1 MESLL
6 NFMQTSFIHL
16 RVSSEFSISRGLL
29 RINEIIENAQ
39 KLNMPA
45 VALTDLNNMFGMV
58 KFFNKA
64 EASGIKPIA
73 GITLN
78 LKSHAGEFGEILCLA
93 KNNEGLKSLMGIIS
107 KSQLQQENGYIS
119 VTFEDLSICAR
130 NIIVIAGGPSS
141 TIFNLAKLKKNQD
154 LKTEL
159 LSFKETFQDDFC
171 IELQRLG
178 KSFEEEFIQCIVPLA
193 SEFLIPVIASNDTM
207 FSQKEDFDIH
217 ETKVCINTGKTLN
230 DSNRER
236 LFSPEQFFKSTKDIS
251 SLFSDCDPD
260 TLINNT
266 LAIAQKCNVTL
277 TTDQYFLPEY
287 PVPKEHDFNSFL
299 SELSK
304 TQLEEI
310 IESYSTDKKETYL
323 KRLDYELTQIHA
335 TGFSS
340 YFLIVADF
348 IQWSKDNDVPVGP
361 GRGSGAGSLVA
372 YALGITALDPIEH
385 NLLFERFI
393 NPERISMPDFD
404 IDFCMDKRDMVID
417 YVGQKYGKSAVSQ
430 IATFGTMAARAVVRD
445 VARALGKPYALGDR
459 ISKMIP
465 FIPGMTLEKA
475 ISSQPIFK
483 KMIQDEEEV
492 SEIIDLAYKLEG
504 IARNV
509 GKHAGGIVIAPG
521 SIADFCPT
529 YFDPQS
535 DSLMTQFDKD
545 DVETIGLVKFDFLG
559 LRTLTVIDRAVK
571 TINKSLSE
579 KNERTL
585 DLNSLTLDDPNV
597 FELLASGRTTAI
609 FQLESTGMR
618 ELIRRLKPTK
628 FEEIVALLALYRPGP
643 LESGMHDEFVDR
655 KHGKSKVTFPHELL
669 APVLSETYGVILYQE
684 QVMQAAQVLAGYS
697 LGQADILRRAMGK
710 KKVEEMEQQRQ
721 IFVDGCSQNK
731 IKKATAEKIF
741 DLIEK
746 FAGYGFNKSHSAAYA
761 MLSYQTAYL
770 KTYFPEHFMA
780 AVLSTELG
788 NTDKINTLINECNE
802 MKIKVLTPDI
812 KTSNK
817 HFNVNADLH
826 IKYGLGAIKG
836 VADSFIDHVIEVR
849 KNNAFKDLFDLTKKV
864 NIRLGGK
871 KSIEALTK
879 AGAFDELAPS
889 RSVALACMEDM
900 LREGQKN
907 SAQMAGTSDLFAS
920 MEETFDPYEKYVNV
934 KDLSKE
940 DLLNHERD
948 ALGYYFSGHPV
959 IAIEGMVENL
969 RSHKISEVTDDIS
982 RAKIVG
988 LLNSYRQIRDRS
1000 NKQIAFISFDDGTG
1014 TMEGTINTDVLERH
1028 HLLLKA
1034 NSILIFAGSI
1044 EIDDYKSKELNRR
1057 MYKMKVGSVTSLE
1070 SQMSRG
1076 NKSIMIDARNLPSD
1090 FIQSNMA
1097 NLKNLNGDF
1106 WKHGNC
1112 KIHLK
1117 ILHENSEAIIE
1128 LGDEFKLMPSAEN
1141 IKILK
1146 DMFGDE
1152 VIKLN
1157 K

>member
-1 MESLL
+1 
-6 NFMQTSFIHL
+6 MQTPFIHL

-29 RINEIIENAQ
+29 RINEIVANAK

-45 VALTDLNNMFGMV
+45 VALSDLNNMFGMV
-58 KFFNKA
+58 KFFQKA
-64 EASGIKPIA
+64 EAAGIKPIA
-73 GITLN
+73 GTILN
-78 LKSHAGEFGEILCLA
+78 LRSNSGELGEILCLA
-93 KNNEGLKSLMGIIS
+93 KNNVGLKSLMGIIS
-107 KSQLQQENGYIS
+107 KSQLQQVNGR
-119 VTFEDLSICAR
+119 LSIAFDDLKSCAGD
-130 NIIVIAGGPSS
+130 IVVISGGAES
-141 TIFNLAKLKKNQD
+141 TIFKLTQLNKHQD

-159 LSFKETFQDDFC
+159 MSFQETFQDDFC

-178 KSFEEEFIQCIVPLA
+178 KNFEEEFIQCILPIA
-193 SEFLIPVIASNDTM
+193 SELKIPIIVSNDAM

-230 DSNRER
+230 DSNRAK
-236 LFSPEQFFKSTKDIS
+236 LYTPEQFFKSTNEITN
-251 SLFSDCDPD
+251 LFSDCDAE

-266 LAIAQKCNVTL
+266 FAIAQKCNVTL
-277 TTDQYFLPEY
+277 KTDEYFLPEY
-287 PVPKEHDFNSFL
+287 PVPQEHDFNSFL

-304 TQLEEI
+304 KQLNKI
-310 IESYSTDKKETYL
+310 IDSYAAEKKEIYL
-323 KRLDYELTQIHA
+323 QRLDYELTQIHA

-465 FIPGMTLEKA
+465 FVPGMTLEKA
-475 ISSQPIFK
+475 IGSQPIFK

-521 SIADFCPT
+521 SITDFCPT

-535 DSLMTQFDKD
+535 NSLMTQFDKD

-571 TINKSLSE
+571 TINEYLA
-579 KNERTL
+579 KNNKDRL
-585 DLNSLTLDDPNV
+585 DLTSLTLDDPKV
-597 FELLASGRTTAI
+597 FELLASGRTTAV

-721 IFVDGCSQNK
+721 IFVDGCFQNE

-788 NTDKINTLINECNE
+788 NTDKISTLVNECKE
-802 MKIKVLTPDI
+802 MNIKVLTPDI

-817 HFNVNADLH
+817 HFDVNSDLQ

-836 VADSFIDHVIEVR
+836 VADSFIHHVIEVR
-849 KNNAFKDLFDLTKKV
+849 KNYSFKDLFDLTKKV
-864 NIRLGGK
+864 DIRLGGK

-879 AGAFDELAPS
+879 AGAFDALAPS
-889 RSVALACMEDM
+889 RSIALACMEDM

-907 SAQMAGTSDLFAS
+907 SAQMTGTSDLFAA
-920 MEETFDPYEKYVNV
+920 MEETFDPYEKYLDV
-934 KDLSKE
+934 KEVSEE

-959 IAIEGMVENL
+959 IAIEGMISNL
-969 RSHKISEVTDDIS
+969 RSHSIREINDDIG

-1014 TMEGTINTDVLERH
+1014 IMEGTISTDVLEKY
-1028 HLLLKA
+1028 HLLLKT
-1034 NSILIFAGSI
+1034 NSILIFSGSV

-1057 MYKMKVGSVTSLE
+1057 MYKMKVGSVASIE
-1070 SQMSRG
+1070 SQMSQG
-1076 NKSIMIDARNLPSD
+1076 NKSITIDARDLSD
-1090 FIQSNMA
+1090 DSIQSQMA

-1117 ILHENSEAIIE
+1117 IHHDSSEAIIE
-1128 LGDEFKLMPSAEN
+1128 LGDEFKLMPSTEN

-1152 VIKLN
+1152 AITLN

>member
-1 MESLL
+1 
-6 NFMQTSFIHL
+6 MQTSFIHL

-29 RINEIIENAQ
+29 RINEIVDNAK
-39 KLNMPA
+39 KLKMPA
-45 VALTDLNNMFGMV
+45 VALSDLNNMFGMV
-58 KFFNKA
+58 KFFKKA
-64 EASGIKPIA
+64 EAEGIKPIA
-73 GITLN
+73 GTILN
-78 LKSHAGEFGEILCLA
+78 LRSYSEELGEILCLA
-93 KNNEGLKSLMGIIS
+93 KNNEGLKSLMSIIS
-107 KSQLQQENGYIS
+107 KSQFHQENGLIS
-119 VTFEDLSICAR
+119 ITFDELKSCAG
-130 NIIVIAGGPSS
+130 NIVVIAGGPASS
-141 TIFNLAKLKKNQD
+141 IFILTKNKKYQD

-159 LSFKETFQDDFC
+159 LAFQEVFEDDFC

-178 KSFEEEFIQCIVPLA
+178 KSFEEEFIQHILPLA
-193 SEFLIPVIASNDTM
+193 SELSIPVIASNDTM

-236 LFSPEQFFKSTKDIS
+236 LFTSEQFFKSSMDIS
-251 SLFSDCDPD
+251 DVFYDCDPD
-260 TLINNT
+260 TLIANT
-266 LAIAQKCNVTL
+266 HAIATKCNVSL

-287 PVPKEHDFNSFL
+287 PVPKNHDFNSFL
-299 SELSK
+299 SELSNTK
-304 TQLEEI
+304 LTEI
-310 IESYSTDKKETYL
+310 IRSHSTVNKEIYQ

-372 YALGITALDPIEH
+372 FALGITALDPIEH

-404 IDFCMDKRDMVID
+404 IDFCMDKRDLVID
-417 YVGQKYGKSAVSQ
+417 YVAQKYGKSAVSQ

-445 VARALGKPYALGDR
+445 VARAMGKPYALGDR

-475 ISSQPIFK
+475 INTQPIFK
-483 KMIQDEEEV
+483 KMIQDEDEV

-535 DSLMTQFDKD
+535 ESLMTQFDKD

-559 LRTLTVIDRAVK
+559 LRTLTVIDRAIK
-571 TINKSLSE
+571 TINDSLKE
-579 KNERTL
+579 KNEKPL
-585 DLNSLTLDDPNV
+585 DLNSLTLDDPKV
-597 FELLASGRTTAI
+597 FDLLASGRTTAV
-609 FQLESTGMR
+609 FQLESAGMR

-710 KKVEEMEQQRQ
+710 KKIEEMEQQRQ
-721 IFVDGCSQNK
+721 IFVDGCSKND

-788 NTDKINTLINECNE
+788 NTDKINTLINECKE
-802 MKIKVLTPDI
+802 MKIKVLTPNI

-817 HFNVNADLH
+817 HFNVNSDLH

-849 KNNAFKDLFDLTKKV
+849 KNNSFKDLFDLTKKV
-864 NIRLGGK
+864 NVRLGGK

-889 RSVALACMEDM
+889 RSVALACMGDI

-907 SAQMAGTSDLFAS
+907 STQMAGTSDLFAS
-920 MEETFDPYEKYVNV
+920 MEETFDPYEKYANV

-959 IAIEGMVENL
+959 LAIKGMVDNL
-969 RSHKISEVTDDIS
+969 RTHTIGEVTDDLS
-982 RAKIVG
+982 RVKIVG

-1000 NKQIAFISFDDGTG
+1000 NKQVAFISFDDGTG
-1014 TMEGTINTDVLERH
+1014 TMEGIVSTEILEKY
-1028 HLLLKA
+1028 HLLLNT

-1044 EIDDYKSKELNRR
+1044 EVDDYKSKELSRR
-1057 MYKMKVGSVTSLE
+1057 MFKMKVGAVASLE
-1070 SQMSRG
+1070 SQMNKG
-1076 NKSIMIDARNLPSD
+1076 NKSIMIDARNLSND
-1090 FIQSNMA
+1090 FIQSNMT

-1128 LGDEFKLMPSAEN
+1128 LGDEFKLLPSTEN
-1141 IKILK
+1141 IKLLK

-1152 VIKLN
+1152 AIKLN

>member
-1 MESLL
+1 MQS
-6 NFMQTSFIHL
+6 NFVHL

-29 RINEIIENAQ
+29 RINEIIENTQ
-39 KLNMPA
+39 KHNMPA
-45 VALTDLNNMFGMV
+45 VALSDLNNMFGMV
-58 KFFNKA
+58 KFFKKA
-64 EASGIKPIA
+64 EDVGIKPIA
-73 GITLN
+73 GTTLN
-78 LKSHAGEFGEILCLA
+78 LKSPSGDLGEILCLA
-93 KNNEGLKSLMGIIS
+93 KNNHGLKSLMRIIS
-107 KSQLQQENGYIS
+107 NSQLQQKNGCIS
-119 VTFEDLSICAR
+119 IRFDDLKTAVG
-130 NIIVIAGGPSS
+130 NIIVISGGPTS
-141 TIFNLAKLKKNQD
+141 TIFKLAKYKKFQD

-159 LSFKETFQDDFC
+159 KSLKEIFSNDFC

-178 KSFEEEFIQCIVPLA
+178 KDFEEQFIQCILPIA
-193 SEFLIPVIASNDTM
+193 SKLSIPIIASNDIM

-230 DSNRER
+230 DSNREK
-236 LFSPEQFFKSTKDIS
+236 LYTQEQFFKSGKDMH
-251 SLFSDCDPD
+251 SLFYDCDPE
-260 TLINNT
+260 TLIENT
-266 LAIAQKCNVTL
+266 YAIAQKCNVTFN
-277 TTDQYFLPEY
+277 TDQYHLPEY
-287 PVPKEHDFNSFL
+287 PVPKGHDFDSFL
-299 SELSK
+299 SELSENK
-304 TQLEEI
+304 LNERISSSPQEI
-310 IESYSTDKKETYL
+310 KNNYL
-323 KRLDYELTQIHA
+323 NRLSYELKQIHA

-340 YFLIVADF
+340 YFLIVSDF

-404 IDFCMDKRDMVID
+404 IDFCMDKRDLVID
-417 YVGQKYGKSAVSQ
+417 YVAQKYGKSSVSQ

-445 VARALGKPYALGDR
+445 VARALGRPYALGDR

-465 FIPGMTLEKA
+465 FVPGMTLQKA
-475 ISSQPIFK
+475 ISSQPILK
-483 KMIQDEEEV
+483 KMIQEEDEV

-509 GKHAGGIVIAPG
+509 GKHAGGLVISPG
-521 SIADFCPT
+521 SISDFCPT

-535 DSLMTQFDKD
+535 DSLLTQFDKD

-559 LRTLTVIDRAVK
+559 LRTLTVIDKAVK
-571 TINKSLSE
+571 SINSYLFS
-579 KNERTL
+579 KNEQYL
-585 DLNSLTLDDPNV
+585 DLDTIQLDDPKV
-597 FELLASGRTTAI
+597 FELLASGRTTAV

-618 ELIRRLKPTK
+618 ELIRRLKPTR
-628 FEEIVALLALYRPGP
+628 FEEITALLALYRPGP
-643 LESGMHDEFVDR
+643 LESGMHDEFVNR
-655 KHGKSKVTFPHELL
+655 KHGKSKVTFPHQLL
-669 APVLSETYGVILYQE
+669 EPVLSETYGVILYQE
-684 QVMQAAQVLAGYS
+684 QVMQAAQVLADYS

-721 IFVDGCSQNK
+721 IFVDGCSKNK

-788 NTDKINTLINECNE
+788 NTDKISTLINECEE
-802 MKIKVLTPDI
+802 MKIKVLSPNI
-812 KTSNK
+812 KTSDK
-817 HFNVNADLH
+817 YFNVNSDLN

-836 VADSFIDHVIEVR
+836 VADSFIDHVIKVR
-849 KNNAFKDLFDLTKKV
+849 EETKFKDLFDLTKKV

-889 RSVALACMEDM
+889 RSIALSCIEDI

-907 SAQMAGTSDLFAS
+907 SSQYGGTSDLFSS
-920 MEETFDPYEKYVNV
+920 MEEVFDPYEKYINV
-934 KDLSKE
+934 KDLSEE
-940 DLLNHERD
+940 DLLNYERD

-959 IAIEGMVENL
+959 IAIEKAIKNL
-969 RSHKISEVTDDIS
+969 RSHTIRDVKDDGG
-982 RAKIVG
+982 RVKIVG

-1000 NKQIAFISFDDGTG
+1000 NKQVAFIGFDDGTG
-1014 TMEGTINTDVLERH
+1014 SMEGIVGAEALEKY
-1028 HLLLKA
+1028 HLLLKE
-1034 NSILIFAGSI
+1034 NSILIFAGSV
-1044 EIDDYKSKELNRR
+1044 EIDEYKSKELNRR
-1057 MYKMKVGSVTSLE
+1057 MYKMKVVSVSSLNE
-1070 SQMSRG
+1070 QMG
-1076 NKSIMIDARNLPSD
+1076 KANKFIMIDATNLSND
-1090 FIQSNMA
+1090 SIQSNLV

-1117 ILHENSEAIIE
+1117 MLHENSEAIIE
-1128 LGDEFKLMPSAEN
+1128 LGEKFTLIPSSEN
-1141 IKILK
+1141 IKLLK
-1146 DMFGDE
+1146 EIFGE
-1152 VIKLN
+1152 ETIQLN
-1157 K
+1157 

>member
-1 MESLL
+1 
-6 NFMQTSFIHL
+6 MQTSFIHL

-58 KFFNKA
+58 KFFKKA
-64 EASGIKPIA
+64 EAAGIKPIA
-73 GITLN
+73 GTTLN

-93 KNNEGLKSLMGIIS
+93 KNNAGLKSLMGIIS

-119 VTFEDLSICAR
+119 ITFEDLSSCAG
-130 NIIVIAGGPSS
+130 NIIVIAGGSSS

-171 IELQRLG
+171 IELQRVG
-178 KSFEEEFIQCIVPLA
+178 KSFEEEFIQCILPLA
-193 SEFLIPVIASNDTM
+193 SEFLIPVIVSNDTM

-230 DSNRER
+230 DANRER
-236 LFSPEQFFKSTKDIS
+236 LFSPEQFFKSSKDIS
-251 SLFSDCDPD
+251 NLFSDCDPD

-266 LAIAQKCNVTL
+266 VAIAQKCNVTL

-287 PVPKEHDFNSFL
+287 PVPEEHDFNSFL

-304 TQLEEI
+304 KQLNEI
-310 IESYSTDKKETYL
+310 IESYSSGEKEIYL

-483 KMIQDEEEV
+483 KMIQDEDEV

-571 TINKSLSE
+571 TINQSLSE
-579 KNERTL
+579 KNEKTL
-585 DLNSLTLDDPNV
+585 DLNSLTLDDSKV
-597 FELLASGRTTAI
+597 FDLLASGRTTAV

-721 IFVDGCSQNK
+721 IFVDGCSQND

-788 NTDKINTLINECNE
+788 NTDKISTLINECKE

-817 HFNVNADLH
+817 HFNVNEDLH

-849 KNNAFKDLFDLTKKV
+849 KNYSFKDLFDLTKKV

-889 RSVALACMEDM
+889 RSIALACMEDM

-969 RSHKISEVTDDIS
+969 RSHTIGEVTDDVS
-982 RAKIVG
+982 RVKIVG

-1014 TMEGTINTDVLERH
+1014 TMEGTVSTDVLEKH

-1034 NSILIFAGSI
+1034 NSILIFAGSV

-1057 MYKMKVGSVTSLE
+1057 MYKMKVGAVTSLE
-1070 SQMSRG
+1070 SQMSQG
-1076 NKSIMIDARNLPSD
+1076 NKSIMIDARKLPNDS
-1090 FIQSNMA
+1090 IQSNMTS
-1097 NLKNLNGDF
+1097 LKNLNGDF

-1117 ILHENSEAIIE
+1117 ILHEDSEAIIE
-1128 LGDEFKLMPSAEN
+1128 LGDEFKLMPSSEN

-1152 VIKLN
+1152 AIKLN

>member
-1 MESLL
+1 MT
-6 NFMQTSFIHL
+6 QPSFIHL

-29 RINEIIENAQ
+29 RINEIIENSQ
-39 KLNMPA
+39 KFNMPA

-58 KFFNKA
+58 KFFKKA
-64 EASGIKPIA
+64 EAAGIKPIA
-73 GITLN
+73 GTILN
-78 LKSHAGEFGEILCLA
+78 LKSHSGESGEILCLA
-93 KNNEGLKSLMGIIS
+93 KNNVGLKSLMGIIS

-119 VTFEDLSICAR
+119 ITFEDLSNCSG
-130 NIIVIAGGPSS
+130 NILVIAGGPSS
-141 TIFNLAKLKKNQD
+141 NIFNLAKHKKNQD

-159 LSFKETFQDDFC
+159 MSFKEIFKDDFC
-171 IELQRLG
+171 IELQRVG
-178 KSFEEEFIQCIVPLA
+178 RNFEEEFIQCILPLA
-193 SEFLIPVIASNDTM
+193 SELLIPVIVSNDAM

-230 DSNRER
+230 DSNREK
-236 LFSPEQFFKSTKDIS
+236 FFTPEQFFKSTKDMS
-251 SLFSDCDPD
+251 TLFSDCDPD
-260 TLINNT
+260 TLIANT
-266 LAIAQKCNVTL
+266 LAIAKKCNVTL

-287 PVPKEHDFNSFL
+287 PVPQEHDFNSFL
-299 SELSK
+299 SELSETK
-304 TQLEEI
+304 LNEI
-310 IESYSTDKKETYL
+310 IESYPKDKTEIYQ

-393 NPERISMPDFD
+393 NPERVSMPDFD

-535 DSLMTQFDKD
+535 NSLMTQFDKD

-571 TINKSLSE
+571 TINESLKE
-579 KNERTL
+579 KNEKTL
-585 DLNSLTLDDPNV
+585 DLNSLTLDDPKV
-597 FELLASGRTTAI
+597 FDLLASGRTTAV

-721 IFVDGCSQNK
+721 IFVDGCSQND

-770 KTYFPEHFMA
+770 KAYFPEHFMA

-788 NTDKINTLINECNE
+788 NTDKINTLVNECKE
-802 MKIKVLTPDI
+802 MKIKVLTPNI

-817 HFNVNADLH
+817 HFNVNADLD

-849 KNNAFKDLFDLTKKV
+849 KNHSFKDLFDLTKKV

-889 RSVALACMEDM
+889 RSIALACMEDM

-969 RSHKISEVTDDIS
+969 RSHTISQVTDDIN
-982 RAKIVG
+982 RVKIVG

-1014 TMEGTINTDVLERH
+1014 TMEGTISTDVLEKH

-1034 NSILIFAGSI
+1034 NSILIFAGSV

-1057 MYKMKVGSVTSLE
+1057 MYKMKVGSVSSLE
-1070 SQMSRG
+1070 SQMSQG
-1076 NKSIMIDARNLPSD
+1076 NKSILIDARNLPNDS
-1090 FIQSNMA
+1090 IQSNMT

-1117 ILHENSEAIIE
+1117 ILHEDSEAIIE
-1128 LGDEFKLMPSAEN
+1128 LGDEFKLMPSSEN

-1152 VIKLN
+1152 AIKLN

>member
-1 MESLL
+1 MLS
-6 NFMQTSFIHL
+6 SFIHL

-58 KFFNKA
+58 KFFKQA
-64 EASGIKPIA
+64 EAAGIKPIA
-73 GITLN
+73 GTILN
-78 LKSHAGEFGEILCLA
+78 LRSRAGEFGEILCLA

-107 KSQLQQENGYIS
+107 KSQLQQENGHIS
-119 VTFEDLSICAR
+119 VTFEDLSICAG

-236 LFSPEQFFKSTKDIS
+236 LYSPEQYFKSTKDIS
-251 SLFSDCDPD
+251 NLFSDCDPD

-287 PVPKEHDFNSFL
+287 PVPKDHDFNSFL
-299 SELSK
+299 SELSR
-304 TQLEEI
+304 TQLDEI
-310 IESYSTDKKETYL
+310 IKSYSQAEKEIYL

-483 KMIQDEEEV
+483 KMIQDEDEV

-571 TINKSLSE
+571 TINESLSE
-579 KNERTL
+579 KNETAL
-585 DLNSLTLDDPNV
+585 DLNSLTLDDPKV
-597 FELLASGRTTAI
+597 FDLLASGRTTAV

-721 IFVDGCSQNK
+721 IFVDGCSQND

-788 NTDKINTLINECNE
+788 NTDKINTLINECKE
-802 MKIKVLTPDI
+802 LKIKVLTPDI

-849 KNNAFKDLFDLTKKV
+849 NSHSFKDLFDLTKKV

-889 RSVALACMEDM
+889 RSIALACMEDM

-969 RSHKISEVTDDIS
+969 RSHTISQVTDDMN
-982 RAKIVG
+982 RVKIVG

-1014 TMEGTINTDVLERH
+1014 TMEGTVSTDVLEKH

-1034 NSILIFAGSI
+1034 NSILIFAGSV

-1057 MYKMKVGSVTSLE
+1057 MYKMKVGAVTSLE
-1070 SQMSRG
+1070 SQMSQG
-1076 NKSIMIDARNLPSD
+1076 NKSIMIDARNLPNDS
-1090 FIQSNMA
+1090 IQSNMTS
-1097 NLKNLNGDF
+1097 LKNLNGDF

-1128 LGDEFKLMPSAEN
+1128 LGDEFKLMPSSEN

-1152 VIKLN
+1152 AIKLN
-1157 K
+1157 T

>member
-1 MESLL
+1 
-6 NFMQTSFIHL
+6 MQTSFIHL

-58 KFFNKA
+58 KFFKKA
-64 EASGIKPIA
+64 EAAGIKPIA
-73 GITLN
+73 GTTLN

-119 VTFEDLSICAR
+119 ITFEDLSSCAG

-171 IELQRLG
+171 IEFQRVG
-178 KSFEEEFIQCIVPLA
+178 KSFEEEFIQCILPLA
-193 SEFLIPVIASNDTM
+193 SEFLIPVIVSNDTM

-230 DSNRER
+230 DANRER
-236 LFSPEQFFKSTKDIS
+236 LFSPEQFFKSSKDIS
-251 SLFSDCDPD
+251 NLFSDCDPD

-266 LAIAQKCNVTL
+266 VAIAQKCNVTL

-287 PVPKEHDFNSFL
+287 PVPEEHDFNSFL

-304 TQLEEI
+304 KQLNEI
-310 IESYSTDKKETYL
+310 IESYSSGEKEIYL

-483 KMIQDEEEV
+483 KMIQDEDEV

-571 TINKSLSE
+571 TINQSLSE
-579 KNERTL
+579 KNEKTL
-585 DLNSLTLDDPNV
+585 DLNSLTLDDSKV
-597 FELLASGRTTAI
+597 FDLLASGRTTAV

-721 IFVDGCSQNK
+721 IFVDGCSQND

-788 NTDKINTLINECNE
+788 NTDKISTLINECKE

-817 HFNVNADLH
+817 HFNVNEDLH

-849 KNNAFKDLFDLTKKV
+849 KNHSFKDLFDLTKKV

-889 RSVALACMEDM
+889 RSIALACMEDM

-969 RSHKISEVTDDIS
+969 RSHTIGEVTDDVS
-982 RAKIVG
+982 RVKIVG

-1014 TMEGTINTDVLERH
+1014 TMEGTVSTDVLEKH

-1034 NSILIFAGSI
+1034 NSILIFAGSV

-1057 MYKMKVGSVTSLE
+1057 MYKMKVGAVTSLE
-1070 SQMSRG
+1070 SQMSQG
-1076 NKSIMIDARNLPSD
+1076 NKSIMIDARKLPNDS
-1090 FIQSNMA
+1090 IQSNMTS
-1097 NLKNLNGDF
+1097 LKNLNGDF

-1117 ILHENSEAIIE
+1117 ILHEDSEAIIE
-1128 LGDEFKLMPSAEN
+1128 LGDEFKLMPSSEN

-1152 VIKLN
+1152 AIKLN

>member
-1 MESLL
+1 
-6 NFMQTSFIHL
+6 
-16 RVSSEFSISRGLL
+16 
-29 RINEIIENAQ
+29 
-39 KLNMPA
+39 
-45 VALTDLNNMFGMV
+45 
-58 KFFNKA
+58 
-64 EASGIKPIA
+64 
-73 GITLN
+73 
-78 LKSHAGEFGEILCLA
+78 
-93 KNNEGLKSLMGIIS
+93 
-107 KSQLQQENGYIS
+107 
-119 VTFEDLSICAR
+119 
-130 NIIVIAGGPSS
+130 
-141 TIFNLAKLKKNQD
+141 
-154 LKTEL
+154 
-159 LSFKETFQDDFC
+159 
-171 IELQRLG
+171 
-178 KSFEEEFIQCIVPLA
+178 
-193 SEFLIPVIASNDTM
+193 
-207 FSQKEDFDIH
+207 
-217 ETKVCINTGKTLN
+217 
-230 DSNRER
+230 
-236 LFSPEQFFKSTKDIS
+236 
-251 SLFSDCDPD
+251 
-260 TLINNT
+260 
-266 LAIAQKCNVTL
+266 
-277 TTDQYFLPEY
+277 
-287 PVPKEHDFNSFL
+287 
-299 SELSK
+299 
-304 TQLEEI
+304 
-310 IESYSTDKKETYL
+310 
-323 KRLDYELTQIHA
+323 
-335 TGFSS
+335 
-340 YFLIVADF
+340 
-348 IQWSKDNDVPVGP
+348 
-361 GRGSGAGSLVA
+361 
-372 YALGITALDPIEH
+372 
-385 NLLFERFI
+385 
-393 NPERISMPDFD
+393 
-404 IDFCMDKRDMVID
+404 
-417 YVGQKYGKSAVSQ
+417 
-430 IATFGTMAARAVVRD
+430 
-445 VARALGKPYALGDR
+445 
-459 ISKMIP
+459 
-465 FIPGMTLEKA
+465 
-475 ISSQPIFK
+475 
-483 KMIQDEEEV
+483 
-492 SEIIDLAYKLEG
+492 
-504 IARNV
+504 
-509 GKHAGGIVIAPG
+509 
-521 SIADFCPT
+521 
-529 YFDPQS
+529 
-535 DSLMTQFDKD
+535 
-545 DVETIGLVKFDFLG
+545 
-559 LRTLTVIDRAVK
+559 
-571 TINKSLSE
+571 
-579 KNERTL
+579 
-585 DLNSLTLDDPNV
+585 
-597 FELLASGRTTAI
+597 
-609 FQLESTGMR
+609 MR

-721 IFVDGCSQNK
+721 IFVDGCSQND

-788 NTDKINTLINECNE
+788 NTDKISTLINECKE

-817 HFNVNADLH
+817 HFNVNEDLH

-849 KNNAFKDLFDLTKKV
+849 KNHSFKDLFDLTKKV

-889 RSVALACMEDM
+889 RSIALACMEDM

-907 SAQMAGTSDLFAS
+907 SSQMAGTSDLFAS

-959 IAIEGMVENL
+959 IAIQSLVKNL
-969 RSHKISEVTDDIS
+969 RSHTISEVTDDVS
-982 RAKIVG
+982 RVKIVG

-1014 TMEGTINTDVLERH
+1014 TMEGTVSTDVLEKH

-1034 NSILIFAGSI
+1034 NSILIFAGSV

-1057 MYKMKVGSVTSLE
+1057 MYKMKVGAVTSLE
-1070 SQMSRG
+1070 SQMSQG
-1076 NKSIMIDARNLPSD
+1076 NKSIMIDARKLPNDS
-1090 FIQSNMA
+1090 IQSNMTS
-1097 NLKNLNGDF
+1097 LKNLNGDF

-1117 ILHENSEAIIE
+1117 ILHEDSEAIIE
-1128 LGDEFKLMPSAEN
+1128 LGDEFKLMPSSEN

-1152 VIKLN
+1152 AIKLN

>member
-1 MESLL
+1 
-6 NFMQTSFIHL
+6 MQTSFIHL

-29 RINEIIENAQ
+29 RINEIIENAK

-119 VTFEDLSICAR
+119 VTFEDLSICAG

-159 LSFKETFQDDFC
+159 LSFKETFKDDFC

-178 KSFEEEFIQCIVPLA
+178 KSFEEEFIRCIVPLA
-193 SEFLIPVIASNDTM
+193 SEFLIPVIASNDIM

-251 SLFSDCDPD
+251 NLFSDCDPD

>member
-29 RINEIIENAQ
+29 RINEIIENAK

-119 VTFEDLSICAR
+119 VTFEDLSICAG

-159 LSFKETFQDDFC
+159 LSFKETFKDDFC

-193 SEFLIPVIASNDTM
+193 SEFLIPVIASNDIM

-236 LFSPEQFFKSTKDIS
+236 LFSPEQFFKSTKVIS
-251 SLFSDCDPD
+251 NLFSDCDPD

-571 TINKSLSE
+571 TINEYLSE
-579 KNERTL
+579 KNEKTL
-585 DLNSLTLDDPNV
+585 DLNSLTLDDPKV

-920 MEETFDPYEKYVNV
+920 MEETFDPYVKYVNV

-1000 NKQIAFISFDDGTG
+1000 NKQIAFISFDDGSG
-1014 TMEGTINTDVLERH
+1014 TMEGTISTDVLERH

>member
-1 MESLL
+1 
-6 NFMQTSFIHL
+6 MQTSFIHL

-29 RINEIIENAQ
+29 RINEIVDNAK
-39 KLNMPA
+39 KLKMPA
-45 VALTDLNNMFGMV
+45 VALSDLNNMFGMV
-58 KFFNKA
+58 KFFKKA
-64 EASGIKPIA
+64 EAEGIKPIA
-73 GITLN
+73 GTILN
-78 LKSHAGEFGEILCLA
+78 LRSYSEELGEILCLA
-93 KNNEGLKSLMGIIS
+93 KNNEGLKSLMSIIS
-107 KSQLQQENGYIS
+107 KSQFHQENGLIS
-119 VTFEDLSICAR
+119 ITFDDLKSCAG
-130 NIIVIAGGPSS
+130 NIVVIAGGPVSS
-141 TIFNLAKLKKNQD
+141 IFILTKNKKYQD

-159 LSFKETFQDDFC
+159 LAFQEAFKDDFC

-178 KSFEEEFIQCIVPLA
+178 KSFEEEFIQHILPLA
-193 SEFLIPVIASNDTM
+193 SELSIPVIASNDTM

-236 LFSPEQFFKSTKDIS
+236 LFTSEQFFKSSMDIS
-251 SLFSDCDPD
+251 DVFYDCDPD
-260 TLINNT
+260 TLIANT
-266 LAIAQKCNVTL
+266 HAIATKCNVSL

-287 PVPKEHDFNSFL
+287 PVPKNHDFNSFL
-299 SELSK
+299 SELSNTK
-304 TQLEEI
+304 LTEI
-310 IESYSTDKKETYL
+310 IRSHSTVNKEIYQ

-372 YALGITALDPIEH
+372 FALGITALDPIEH

-404 IDFCMDKRDMVID
+404 IDFCMDKRDLVID
-417 YVGQKYGKSAVSQ
+417 YVAQKYGKSAVSQ

-445 VARALGKPYALGDR
+445 VARAMGKPYALGDR

-475 ISSQPIFK
+475 INTQPIFK
-483 KMIQDEEEV
+483 KMIQDEDEV

-535 DSLMTQFDKD
+535 ESLMTQFDKD

-559 LRTLTVIDRAVK
+559 LRTLTVIDRAIK
-571 TINKSLSE
+571 TINDSLKE
-579 KNERTL
+579 KNEKPL
-585 DLNSLTLDDPNV
+585 DLNSLTLDDPKV
-597 FELLASGRTTAI
+597 FDLLASGRTTAV

-710 KKVEEMEQQRQ
+710 KKIEEMEQQRQ
-721 IFVDGCSQNK
+721 IFVDGCSKND

-788 NTDKINTLINECNE
+788 NTDKINTLINECKE
-802 MKIKVLTPDI
+802 MKIKVLTPNI

-817 HFNVNADLH
+817 HFNVNSDLH

-849 KNNAFKDLFDLTKKV
+849 KNNSFKDLFDLTKKV
-864 NIRLGGK
+864 NVRLGGK

-889 RSVALACMEDM
+889 RSVALACMGDI

-907 SAQMAGTSDLFAS
+907 STQMAGTSDLFAS
-920 MEETFDPYEKYVNV
+920 MEETFDPYEKYANV

-959 IAIEGMVENL
+959 LAIKGMVDNL
-969 RSHKISEVTDDIS
+969 RTHTIGEITDDLS
-982 RAKIVG
+982 RVKIVG

-1000 NKQIAFISFDDGTG
+1000 NKQVAFISFDDGTG
-1014 TMEGTINTDVLERH
+1014 TMEGIVSTEILEKY
-1028 HLLLKA
+1028 HLLLNT

-1044 EIDDYKSKELNRR
+1044 EVDDYKSKELSRR
-1057 MYKMKVGSVTSLE
+1057 MYKMKVGAVASLE
-1070 SQMSRG
+1070 SQMNQG
-1076 NKSIMIDARNLPSD
+1076 NKSIMIDARNLSND
-1090 FIQSNMA
+1090 FIQSNMT

-1128 LGDEFKLMPSAEN
+1128 LGDEFKLLPSTEN
-1141 IKILK
+1141 IKLLK

-1152 VIKLN
+1152 AIKLN

>member
-1 MESLL
+1 
-6 NFMQTSFIHL
+6 MQSSFIHL

-29 RINEIIENAQ
+29 RINEIIQNAQ

-45 VALTDLNNMFGMV
+45 VALSDLNNMFGMV
-58 KFFNKA
+58 KFFKKA
-64 EASGIKPIA
+64 EAEGIKPIA
-73 GITLN
+73 GTILN
-78 LKSHAGEFGEILCLA
+78 LKSHNGELGEILCLA
-93 KNNEGLKSLMGIIS
+93 KNNEGLKSLMSIIS
-107 KSQLQQENGYIS
+107 KSQLQQENGCIS
-119 VTFEDLSICAR
+119 VAFDDLRSCSG
-130 NIIVIAGGPSS
+130 NIIVIAGGAAS
-141 TIFNLAKLKKNQD
+141 TIFNLAKYKKSQD

-159 LSFKETFQDDFC
+159 KVFKETFQDDFC

-178 KSFEEEFIQCIVPLA
+178 KGFEEEFIQCILPLA
-193 SEFLIPVIASNDTM
+193 SEFSIPVIVSNDTM
-207 FSQKEDFDIH
+207 FSKKEDFDIH

-236 LFSPEQFFKSTKDIS
+236 LFTSEQFFKSTKDIS
-251 SLFSDCDPD
+251 NLFSDCDPD
-260 TLINNT
+260 TLIDNT
-266 LAIAQKCNVTL
+266 LAISQKCNVTL

-299 SELSK
+299 SKLSK
-304 TQLEEI
+304 TKLAQI
-310 IESYSTDKKETYL
+310 IESYTNEKKGIYK
-323 KRLDYELTQIHA
+323 KRLDYELTQIHS

-340 YFLIVADF
+340 YFLIVSDF

-372 YALGITALDPIEH
+372 FALGITALDPIEH

-483 KMIQDEEEV
+483 KMIQDEDEV

-535 DSLMTQFDKD
+535 NSLMTQFDKD

-559 LRTLTVIDRAVK
+559 LRTLTVIDRALK
-571 TINKSLSE
+571 TINGYLTE

-585 DLNSLTLDDPNV
+585 DLKSLTLDDPKV
-597 FELLASGRTTAI
+597 FELLASGKTTAV

-628 FEEIVALLALYRPGP
+628 FEEIVALLALFRPGP

-669 APVLSETYGVILYQE
+669 VPVLSETYGVILYQE

-710 KKVEEMEQQRQ
+710 KKIEEMEQQRQ
-721 IFVDGCSQNK
+721 IFVDGCSKND
-731 IKKATAEKIF
+731 IKKTTAEKIF

-788 NTDKINTLINECNE
+788 NTDKINTLINECKE

-812 KTSNK
+812 QTSNK
-817 HFNVNADLH
+817 HFNVNADLD

-849 KNNAFKDLFDLTKKV
+849 KKNSFKDLFDLTKKV

-871 KSIEALTK
+871 RSIEALTK
-879 AGAFDELAPS
+879 AGAFDELVPS

-907 SAQMAGTSDLFAS
+907 STQVAGTSDLFAS

-959 IAIEGMVENL
+959 IAIEGIVDHL
-969 RSHKISEVTDDIS
+969 RSHNISEVTDDIS

-1000 NKQIAFISFDDGTG
+1000 NKQVAFISFDDGTG
-1014 TMEGTINTDVLERH
+1014 TMEGIVSTEVLEKY
-1028 HLLLKA
+1028 HLLLKE
-1034 NSILIFAGSI
+1034 NSILIFAGSV
-1044 EIDDYKSKELNRR
+1044 EIDDYRSKELNRR

-1070 SQMSRG
+1070 SQISQG
-1076 NKSIMIDARNLPSD
+1076 NKSIMIDARNLPRD
-1090 FIQSNMA
+1090 FIQSNMT
-1097 NLKNLNGDF
+1097 NLRNLNGDF
-1106 WKHGNC
+1106 WKHGSC
-1112 KIHLK
+1112 KVHLK

-1128 LGDEFKLMPSAEN
+1128 LGDEFKLMPSSEN
-1141 IKILK
+1141 IKLLK

-1152 VIKLN
+1152 AIKLN

>member
-1 MESLL
+1 ME
-6 NFMQTSFIHL
+6 TSFIHL

-29 RINEIIENAQ
+29 RINEIIESAQ
-39 KLNMPA
+39 KFNMPA
-45 VALTDLNNMFGMV
+45 VALSDLNNMFGMV
-58 KFFNKA
+58 KFFKKA
-64 EASGIKPIA
+64 ESAGIKPIA
-73 GITLN
+73 GTILN
-78 LKSHAGEFGEILCLA
+78 LRSHSGELGEILCLA
-93 KNNEGLKSLMGIIS
+93 KNNDGLKSLMGIIS
-107 KSQLQQENGYIS
+107 KSQLQQENGNIS
-119 VTFEDLSICAR
+119 ITFEDLRGCVG
-130 NIIVIAGGPSS
+130 NIIVIAGGPAS

-159 LSFKETFQDDFC
+159 ASFKETFKDDFC

-178 KSFEEEFIQCIVPLA
+178 KSFEEEFIQCILPIA
-193 SEFLIPVIASNDTM
+193 SEFKIPVVVSNDAM
-207 FSQKEDFDIH
+207 FAQKEDFDIH

-236 LFSPEQFFKSTKDIS
+236 LFTPEQFFKSTKDMS
-251 SLFSDCDPD
+251 NLFGDCDPD
-260 TLINNT
+260 TLVNNT
-266 LAIAQKCNVTL
+266 YAIAQKCNVTL

-304 TQLEEI
+304 KQLEEI
-310 IESYSTDKKETYL
+310 INSYSAEKKDIYQQ
-323 KRLDYELTQIHA
+323 RLDYELTQIHA

-372 YALGITALDPIEH
+372 FALGITALDPIEH

-483 KMIQDEEEV
+483 KMIDDEEEV

-571 TINKSLSE
+571 TINEYLSQ
-579 KNERTL
+579 KNEKTL
-585 DLNSLTLDDPNV
+585 DLNTLTLDDPKV
-597 FELLASGRTTAI
+597 FELLASGRTTAV

-655 KHGKSKVTFPHELL
+655 KHGKSRVTFPHELL

-721 IFVDGCSQNK
+721 IFVDGCSQNE

-788 NTDKINTLINECNE
+788 NTDKISTLINECKE
-802 MKIKVLTPDI
+802 MKIGVLTPDI
-812 KTSNK
+812 KSSNK
-817 HFNVNADLH
+817 YFNVNSDLD

-836 VADSFIDHVIEVR
+836 VADSFIDHVLEVR
-849 KNNAFKDLFDLTKKV
+849 KNYSFKDLFDLTKKV

-889 RSVALACMEDM
+889 RSIALACMEDM

-907 SAQMAGTSDLFAS
+907 SSQIAGTSDLFAS

-969 RSHKISEVTDDIS
+969 RSHTIGEVTDDIGK
-982 RAKIVG
+982 AKIVG

-1014 TMEGTINTDVLERH
+1014 TMEGTISTDILERH
-1028 HLLLKA
+1028 HLLLKT

-1070 SQMSRG
+1070 SQMSQG
-1076 NKSIMIDARNLPSD
+1076 NKSILIDVRNLPNDS
-1090 FIQSNMA
+1090 IQSNMA
-1097 NLKNLNGDF
+1097 NLKSLNGDF

-1117 ILHENSEAIIE
+1117 ILHDNSEAIIE
-1128 LGDEFKLMPSAEN
+1128 LGDEFKLMPSPEN

-1146 DMFGDE
+1146 DMFGDQA
-1152 VIKLN
+1152 IKLN

>member
-1 MESLL
+1 
-6 NFMQTSFIHL
+6 MQTSFIHL

-29 RINEIIENAQ
+29 RIDEIIKNAQ

-58 KFFNKA
+58 KFFKKA
-64 EASGIKPIA
+64 EAAGIKPLA
-73 GITLN
+73 GTTLN
-78 LKSHAGEFGEILCLA
+78 LKSRAGEFGEILCLA

-119 VTFEDLSICAR
+119 VTFEDLSICAG
-130 NIIVIAGGPSS
+130 NIVVIAGGPSS

-193 SEFLIPVIASNDTM
+193 SEFLLPVIASNDTM

-236 LFSPEQFFKSTKDIS
+236 LYTPEQYFKSTKDIS
-251 SLFSDCDPD
+251 NLFSDCDPD

-287 PVPKEHDFNSFL
+287 PVPKDHDFNSFL
-299 SELSK
+299 SELSR
-304 TQLEEI
+304 TQLDEI
-310 IESYSTDKKETYL
+310 IKSYPSAEKEIYL

-571 TINKSLSE
+571 TINESLSK
-579 KNERTL
+579 KNETAL
-585 DLNSLTLDDPNV
+585 DLNSLSLDDPKV
-597 FELLASGRTTAI
+597 FDLLASGRTTAV

-721 IFVDGCSQNK
+721 IFVDGCSQND

-788 NTDKINTLINECNE
+788 NTDKINTLINECKE

-849 KNNAFKDLFDLTKKV
+849 NSHSFKDLFDLTKKV

-889 RSVALACMEDM
+889 RSIALACMEDM

-920 MEETFDPYEKYVNV
+920 MEETFDPYDKYVNL

-969 RSHKISEVTDDIS
+969 RSHTISQVTDDMN
-982 RAKIVG
+982 RVKIVG

-1014 TMEGTINTDVLERH
+1014 TMEGTISTDVLEKH

-1034 NSILIFAGSI
+1034 NSILIFAGSV

-1057 MYKMKVGSVTSLE
+1057 MYKMKVGSVSSLE
-1070 SQMSRG
+1070 SQMSQG
-1076 NKSIMIDARNLPSD
+1076 NKSIMIDARNLPNDS
-1090 FIQSNMA
+1090 IQSNMTS
-1097 NLKNLNGDF
+1097 LKNLNGDF

-1128 LGDEFKLMPSAEN
+1128 LGDEFKLMPSSEN

-1152 VIKLN
+1152 AIKLN

>member
-1 MESLL
+1 MSS
-6 NFMQTSFIHL
+6 SFVHL

-29 RINEIIENAQ
+29 RINEIISRAK
-39 KLNMPA
+39 KLSMPA

-58 KFFNKA
+58 KFFKKA
-64 EASGIKPIA
+64 EAAGIKPIA
-73 GITLN
+73 GCILH
-78 LKSHAGEFGEILCLA
+78 LVAEDGFDGELLCLA
-93 KNNEGLKSLMGIIS
+93 KNNAGLKLLMGLIS
-107 KSQLQQENGYIS
+107 SAQLQQENGRITIS
-119 VTFEDLSICAR
+119 FDQLSSCAGD
-130 NIIVIAGGPSS
+130 IIVISGGNHSH
-141 TIFNLAKLKKNQD
+141 IFNLAAHQKN
-154 LKTEL
+154 TEL
-159 LSFKETFQDDFC
+159 HKELTRFQKIFKDDFC
-171 IELQRLG
+171 VELQKVGRE
-178 KSFEEEFIQCIVPLA
+178 FEAEFIQSILPITSALSIPLIA
-193 SEFLIPVIASNDTM
+193 TNDIMFL
-207 FSQKEDFDIH
+207 QKEDFDIH

-230 DSNRER
+230 DPNREKY
-236 LFSPEQFFKSTKDIS
+236 FTPDQFFKSTKEMAD
-251 SLFSDCDPD
+251 LFSDCGAEV
-260 TLINNT
+260 LIANT
-266 LAIAQKCNVTL
+266 LNIALKCNASF

-299 SELSK
+299 TDLSNTK
-304 TQLEEI
+304 LQQI
-310 IESYSTDKKETYL
+310 IQQYSQDKASIYQS
-323 KRLDYELTQIHA
+323 RLDYELTQIHA

-348 IQWSKDNDVPVGP
+348 IEWSKNNDIPVGP

-372 YALGITALDPIEH
+372 FALGITEVDPLEH

-393 NPERISMPDFD
+393 NPERVSMPDFD

-417 YVGQKYGKSAVSQ
+417 YVSQKYGKSAVSQ

-445 VARALGKPYALGDR
+445 VARVLGKPYALGDR
-459 ISKMIP
+459 ISKIIP
-465 FIPGMTLEKA
+465 FIPGMTLKKA

-483 KMIQDEEEV
+483 KMIQDESEV
-492 SEIIDLAYKLEG
+492 SEIIDLAFKLEG

-521 SIADFCPT
+521 AITDFCPT

-535 DSLMTQFDKD
+535 KSIMTQFDKD

-571 TINKSLSE
+571 TINTHLASKNETPLDLKSLS
-579 KNERTL
+579 
-585 DLNSLTLDDPNV
+585 LDDPKV

-618 ELIRRLKPTK
+618 DLIRRLKPTK

-655 KHGKSKVTFPHELL
+655 KHGKNKVTYPHELL

-710 KKVEEMEQQRQ
+710 KKIEEMEQQRQ
-721 IFVDGCSQNK
+721 VFVDGCATNE

-770 KTYFPEHFMA
+770 KAYYPEYFMA

-788 NTDKINTLINECNE
+788 NTDKINTLINECKE
-802 MKIKVLTPDI
+802 LKINVLIPDI
-812 KTSNK
+812 RTSNK
-817 HFNVNADLH
+817 HFNVNEDLD
-826 IKYGLGAIKG
+826 INYGLGAIKG
-836 VADSFIDHVIEVR
+836 VASSFIDHVLEIR
-849 KNNAFKDLFDLTKKV
+849 QQHSFKDLFDFTKKI

-889 RSVALACMEDM
+889 RSIALACMEDM

-907 SAQMAGTSDLFAS
+907 SVLIAGTSDLFTA
-920 MEETFDPYEKYVNV
+920 MEENFDPYSKYVNV
-934 KDLSKE
+934 KELSKE

-948 ALGYYFSGHPV
+948 ALGFYFSGHPV
-959 IAIEGMVENL
+959 TAIEDFINNL
-969 RSHKISEVTDDIS
+969 RSHTIAEISDEHN

-988 LLNSYRQIRDRS
+988 LLNSIRQIRDRS
-1000 NKQIAFISFDDGTG
+1000 NKQVAFISFDDGTG
-1014 TMEGTINTDVLERH
+1014 AMEGIVPTDILEKH
-1028 HLLLKA
+1028 HLLLKT
-1034 NSILIFAGSI
+1034 NSILIFSGSV
-1044 EIDDYKSKELNRR
+1044 EVDDYRSNELNRR
-1057 MYKMKVGSVTSLE
+1057 MYKMKVGAVSSLE
-1070 SQMSRG
+1070 TQMSQG
-1076 NKSIMIDARNLPSD
+1076 NSAITIDARNLPSES
-1090 FIQSNMA
+1090 IQATMS
-1097 NLKNLNGDF
+1097 NLKKLNGDF
-1106 WKHGNC
+1106 WQHGTC
-1112 KIHLK
+1112 KVHLK
-1117 ILHENSEAIIE
+1117 ISHQESEAIIE
-1128 LGDEFKLMPSAEN
+1128 LGDEFKLMPSNEN
-1141 IKILK
+1141 IKLLQGL
-1146 DMFGDE
+1146 FGDGA
-1152 VIKLN
+1152 ITIN
-1157 K
+1157 

>member
-1 MESLL
+1 MT
-6 NFMQTSFIHL
+6 QPSFVHL

-29 RINEIIENAQ
+29 RINEIIENSQ

-58 KFFNKA
+58 KFFKKA
-64 EASGIKPIA
+64 EAAGIKPIA
-73 GITLN
+73 GTTLN
-78 LKSHAGEFGEILCLA
+78 LKSHSGESGEILCLA
-93 KNNEGLKSLMGIIS
+93 KNNAGLKSLMSIIS

-119 VTFEDLSICAR
+119 ITFEDLSNCAG

-141 TIFNLAKLKKNQD
+141 NIFNLAKHNKNQD

-159 LSFKETFQDDFC
+159 MSFQEIFKDDFC
-171 IELQRLG
+171 IELQRVG
-178 KSFEEEFIQCIVPLA
+178 RNFEEEFIQCIVPLA
-193 SEFLIPVIASNDTM
+193 SEFLIPVIASNDAM

-230 DSNRER
+230 DSNREK
-236 LFSPEQFFKSTKDIS
+236 LFTPEQYFKSTKDMS
-251 SLFSDCDPD
+251 NLFGDCDPD
-260 TLINNT
+260 TLITNT

-304 TQLEEI
+304 TKLDEI
-310 IESYSTDKKETYL
+310 IESYAQDKKEIYQ

-475 ISSQPIFK
+475 IGSQPIFK

-535 DSLMTQFDKD
+535 NSLMTQFDKD

-571 TINKSLSE
+571 TINESLKE
-579 KNERTL
+579 KNEKIL
-585 DLNSLTLDDPNV
+585 DLNSLTLDDPKV
-597 FELLASGRTTAI
+597 FDLLASGRTTAV

-721 IFVDGCSQNK
+721 IFVDGCSQND

-788 NTDKINTLINECNE
+788 NTDKINTLINECKE
-802 MKIKVLTPDI
+802 MKIKVLTPNI

-849 KNNAFKDLFDLTKKV
+849 KNNSFKDLFDLTKKV

-889 RSVALACMEDM
+889 RSIALACMEDM

-920 MEETFDPYEKYVNV
+920 MDETFDPYEKYVSV
-934 KDLSKE
+934 QDLSKE
-940 DLLNHERD
+940 DLLNFERD

-969 RSHKISEVTDDIS
+969 RSHTISQVTDDMN
-982 RAKIVG
+982 RVKIVG

-1014 TMEGTINTDVLERH
+1014 TMEGTISTDILEKH

-1034 NSILIFAGSI
+1034 NSILIFAGSV

-1057 MYKMKVGSVTSLE
+1057 MYKMKVGSVSSLE
-1070 SQMSRG
+1070 SQMSQG
-1076 NKSIMIDARNLPSD
+1076 NKSIMIDARNLPNDS
-1090 FIQSNMA
+1090 IQSNMA

-1117 ILHENSEAIIE
+1117 ILHEDSEAIIE
-1128 LGDEFKLMPSAEN
+1128 LGDEFKLMPTSEN

-1146 DMFGDE
+1146 DMFGDGA
-1152 VIKLN
+1152 IKLN

>member
-1 MESLL
+1 
-6 NFMQTSFIHL
+6 MQTSFIHL

-58 KFFNKA
+58 KFFKKA
-64 EASGIKPIA
+64 EAAGIKPIA
-73 GITLN
+73 GTTLN

-119 VTFEDLSICAR
+119 ITFEDLSSCAG

-171 IELQRLG
+171 IELQRVG
-178 KSFEEEFIQCIVPLA
+178 KSFEEEFIQCILPLA
-193 SEFLIPVIASNDTM
+193 SEFLIPVIVSNDTM

-230 DSNRER
+230 DANRER
-236 LFSPEQFFKSTKDIS
+236 LFSPEQFFKSSKDIS
-251 SLFSDCDPD
+251 NLFSDCDPD

-266 LAIAQKCNVTL
+266 VAIAQKCNVTL

-287 PVPKEHDFNSFL
+287 PVPEEHDFNSFL

-304 TQLEEI
+304 KQLNEI
-310 IESYSTDKKETYL
+310 IESYSSGEKEIYL

-483 KMIQDEEEV
+483 KMIQDEDEV

-504 IARNV
+504 IA
-509 GKHAGGIVIAPG
+509 PG

-529 YFDPQS
+529 YLDPQS
-535 DSLMTQFDKD
+535 VSLMTQFDKD

-571 TINKSLSE
+571 TINQSLSE
-579 KNERTL
+579 KNEKTL
-585 DLNSLTLDDPNV
+585 DLNSLTLDDPKV
-597 FELLASGRTTAI
+597 FDLLASGRTTAV

-721 IFVDGCSQNK
+721 IFVDGCSQND

-788 NTDKINTLINECNE
+788 NTDKISTLINECKE

-817 HFNVNADLH
+817 HFNVNEDLH

-849 KNNAFKDLFDLTKKV
+849 KNHSFKDLFDLTKKV

-889 RSVALACMEDM
+889 RSIALACMEDM

-969 RSHKISEVTDDIS
+969 RSHTIGEVTDDVS
-982 RAKIVG
+982 RVKIVG

-1014 TMEGTINTDVLERH
+1014 TMEGTVSTDVLEKH

-1034 NSILIFAGSI
+1034 NSILIFAGSV

-1057 MYKMKVGSVTSLE
+1057 MYKMKVGAVTSLE
-1070 SQMSRG
+1070 SQMSQG
-1076 NKSIMIDARNLPSD
+1076 NKSIMIDARKLPNDS
-1090 FIQSNMA
+1090 IQSNMTS
-1097 NLKNLNGDF
+1097 LKNLNGDF

-1117 ILHENSEAIIE
+1117 ILHEDSEAIIE
-1128 LGDEFKLMPSAEN
+1128 LGDEFKLMPSSEN

-1152 VIKLN
+1152 AIKLN

>member
-1 MESLL
+1 
-6 NFMQTSFIHL
+6 MQNSFVHL

-39 KLNMPA
+39 KFKMPA

-58 KFFNKA
+58 KFFKKA
-64 EASGIKPIA
+64 EAAGIKPIA
-73 GITLN
+73 GTILN
-78 LKSHAGEFGEILCLA
+78 LKSNCGEFGEILCLA
-93 KNNEGLKSLMGIIS
+93 KNNHGLKLLMGIIS
-107 KSQLQQENGYIS
+107 ESQLNQTNGHIS
-119 VTFEDLSICAR
+119 ITFDDLRKCAG
-130 NIIVIAGGPSS
+130 NIIVISGGSSS
-141 TIFNLAKLKKNQD
+141 TIFNLVKNNKTQD

-159 LSFKETFQDDFC
+159 LSFKEIFEDDFI
-171 IELQRLG
+171 IEIQRLG
-178 KSFEEEFIQCIVPLA
+178 RIFEEEFIQCILPLA

-207 FSQKEDFDIH
+207 FSKKEDFDIH

-236 LFSPEQFFKSTKDIS
+236 LFTSEQFFKSTKEIS
-251 SLFSDCDPD
+251 TLFDDCNPD
-260 TLINNT
+260 ALINNT
-266 LAIAQKCNVTL
+266 LALAKKCNVTL

-287 PVPKEHDFNSFL
+287 PVPDEHDFNSFL
-299 SELSK
+299 SDLSK
-304 TQLEEI
+304 TKLDEVLKFF
-310 IESYSTDKKETYL
+310 SKKDKEVYQ
-323 KRLDYELTQIHA
+323 KRLDYELAQIHA

-372 YALGITALDPIEH
+372 FALGITALDPIEH

-404 IDFCMDKRDMVID
+404 IDFCMDKRDLVID

-475 ISSQPIFK
+475 ISTQPIFK
-483 KMIQDEEEV
+483 KMIQDDDEV

-535 DSLMTQFDKD
+535 KSLMTQFDKD

-571 TINKSLSE
+571 SINEYLIEQNKE
-579 KNERTL
+579 I
-585 DLNSLTLDDPNV
+585 LNLNNLTLDDPKV
-597 FELLASGRTTAI
+597 FDLLASGRTTAV

-721 IFVDGCSQNK
+721 IFVDGCAKND
-731 IKKATAEKIF
+731 IKKSTAEKIF

-817 HFNVNADLH
+817 HFNVNAALE

-836 VADSFIDHVIEVR
+836 VADSFIDHVIDVR
-849 KNNAFKDLFDLTKKV
+849 KNYNFKNLFDFSKKV

-889 RSVALACMEDM
+889 RSIALACMEDM

-907 SAQMAGTSDLFAS
+907 SSQMAGTVDLFS
-920 MEETFDPYEKYVNV
+920 SIEEAFDPYEKYINI
-934 KDLSKE
+934 KNLSKE
-940 DLLNHERD
+940 DLLNYERD

-959 IAIEGMVENL
+959 VAIENIVKDL
-969 RSHKISEVTDDIS
+969 RSHKISEITDDTN

-1000 NKQIAFISFDDGTG
+1000 NKQIAFVSFDDGTN
-1014 TMEGTINTDVLERH
+1014 TMEGTISTEVLEKH
-1028 HLLLKA
+1028 HLLLKT
-1034 NSILIFAGSI
+1034 NSILIFAGSVD
-1044 EIDDYKSKELNRR
+1044 IDDYKSKELNRK
-1057 MYKMKVGSVTSLE
+1057 MYKMKVRSVSSLD
-1070 SQMSRG
+1070 SQMSQSD
-1076 NKSIMIDARNLPSD
+1076 NFIMIDARHMSD
-1090 FIQSNMA
+1090 NSIQSNMT
-1097 NLKNLNGDF
+1097 NLRNMNEDF
-1106 WKHGNC
+1106 WKLGNC
-1112 KIHLK
+1112 KIHIK
-1117 ILHENSEAIIE
+1117 ILHDDSEAIIE
-1128 LGDEFKLMPSAEN
+1128 LGDEFKIMPSSEN
-1141 IKILK
+1141 IKMLK
-1146 DMFGDE
+1146 EIFGDE
-1152 VIKLN
+1152 TVKLN

>member
-1 MESLL
+1 
-6 NFMQTSFIHL
+6 MQTSFIHL

-58 KFFNKA
+58 KFFKKA
-64 EASGIKPIA
+64 EAAGIKPIA
-73 GITLN
+73 GTILN

-119 VTFEDLSICAR
+119 VTFEDLSNCAG

-171 IELQRLG
+171 IELQRVG

-230 DSNRER
+230 DVNRER
-236 LFSPEQFFKSTKDIS
+236 LFSPEQFFKSSKDIS
-251 SLFSDCDPD
+251 NLFSDCDPE

-287 PVPKEHDFNSFL
+287 PVPEEHDFNSFL

-304 TQLEEI
+304 KQLDKI
-310 IESYSTDKKETYL
+310 IESYSPEEREIYL

-521 SIADFCPT
+521 SIAEFCPT

-571 TINKSLSE
+571 TINQFLSE
-579 KNERTL
+579 KNEKTL
-585 DLNSLTLDDPNV
+585 DINSLTLDDPKV
-597 FELLASGRTTAI
+597 FDLLSSGRTTAV

-721 IFVDGCSQNK
+721 IFVDGCSHND
-731 IKKATAEKIF
+731 IKKVTAEKIF

-770 KTYFPEHFMA
+770 KTYFPQHFMA

-788 NTDKINTLINECNE
+788 NTDKISTLINECKE

-817 HFNVNADLH
+817 HFNVNANLH

-849 KNNAFKDLFDLTKKV
+849 KNHSFKDLFDLTKKV

-889 RSVALACMEDM
+889 RSIALACMEDM

-920 MEETFDPYEKYVNV
+920 MEEIFDPYEKYINV

-959 IAIEGMVENL
+959 MAIEGMVENL
-969 RSHKISEVTDDIS
+969 RSHTICEVTDDLS
-982 RAKIVG
+982 RVKIVG

-1014 TMEGTINTDVLERH
+1014 TMEGTINTDVLEKH
-1028 HLLLKA
+1028 HLLLKT
-1034 NSILIFAGSI
+1034 NSILIFAGSV

-1057 MYKMKVGSVTSLE
+1057 MYKMKVGAVTSLE
-1070 SQMSRG
+1070 SQMSQG
-1076 NKSIMIDARNLPSD
+1076 NKSIMIDARNLSND
-1090 FIQSNMA
+1090 VIQSNMTS
-1097 NLKNLNGDF
+1097 LKNLNGDF

-1128 LGDEFKLMPSAEN
+1128 LGNEFKLVPSSEN

-1152 VIKLN
+1152 AIKLN

>member
-1 MESLL
+1 
-6 NFMQTSFIHL
+6 MQTSFIHL

-58 KFFNKA
+58 KFFKKA
-64 EASGIKPIA
+64 EAAGIKPIA
-73 GITLN
+73 GTTLN

-119 VTFEDLSICAR
+119 ITFEDLSSCAG
-130 NIIVIAGGPSS
+130 NIIVIAGGSSS

-171 IELQRLG
+171 IELQRVG
-178 KSFEEEFIQCIVPLA
+178 KSFEEEFIQCILPLA
-193 SEFLIPVIASNDTM
+193 SEFLIPVIVSNDTM

-230 DSNRER
+230 DANRER
-236 LFSPEQFFKSTKDIS
+236 LFSPEQFFKSSKDIS
-251 SLFSDCDPD
+251 NLFSDCDPD

-266 LAIAQKCNVTL
+266 VAIAQKCNVTL

-287 PVPKEHDFNSFL
+287 PVPEEHDFNSFL

-304 TQLEEI
+304 KQLNEI
-310 IESYSTDKKETYL
+310 IESYSSGEKEIYV

-483 KMIQDEEEV
+483 KMIQDEDEV

-571 TINKSLSE
+571 TINQSLSE
-579 KNERTL
+579 KNEKTL
-585 DLNSLTLDDPNV
+585 DLNSLTLDDSKV
-597 FELLASGRTTAI
+597 FDLLASGRTTAV

-721 IFVDGCSQNK
+721 IFVDGCSQND

-788 NTDKINTLINECNE
+788 NTDKISTLINECKE

-817 HFNVNADLH
+817 HFNVNEDLH

-849 KNNAFKDLFDLTKKV
+849 KNHSFKDLFDLTKKV

-889 RSVALACMEDM
+889 RSIALACMEDM

-969 RSHKISEVTDDIS
+969 RSHTIGEVTDDVS
-982 RAKIVG
+982 RVKIVG

-1014 TMEGTINTDVLERH
+1014 TMEGTVSTDVLEKH

-1034 NSILIFAGSI
+1034 NSILIFAGSV

-1057 MYKMKVGSVTSLE
+1057 MYKMKVGAVTSLE
-1070 SQMSRG
+1070 SQMSQG
-1076 NKSIMIDARNLPSD
+1076 NKSIMIDARKLPNDS
-1090 FIQSNMA
+1090 IQSNMTS
-1097 NLKNLNGDF
+1097 LKNLNGDF

-1117 ILHENSEAIIE
+1117 ILHEDSEAIIE
-1128 LGDEFKLMPSAEN
+1128 LGDEFKLMPSSEN

-1152 VIKLN
+1152 AIKLN

>member
-1 MESLL
+1 
-6 NFMQTSFIHL
+6 MQTPFVHL

-39 KLNMPA
+39 KLKMPA

-58 KFFNKA
+58 KFFKKA
-64 EASGIKPIA
+64 EAAGIKPIA
-73 GITLN
+73 GTILN
-78 LKSHAGEFGEILCLA
+78 LKLPSGELGEILCLA
-93 KNNEGLKSLMGIIS
+93 KNNNGLKSLMRIIS
-107 KSQLQQENGYIS
+107 KSQLQQENGNIS
-119 VTFEDLSICAR
+119 ASFDDLSSCAGS
-130 NIIVIAGGPSS
+130 IIVISGGMSS
-141 TIFNLAKLKKNQD
+141 TIFNLAKHQKIQD
-154 LKTEL
+154 LKSEL
-159 LSFKETFQDDFC
+159 ISFKETFKNDFI
-171 IELQRLG
+171 IEIQRLG
-178 KSFEEEFIQCIVPLA
+178 KIFEEEFIHCILPLA
-193 SEFLIPVIASNDTM
+193 SEFLIPVIATNDTM

-230 DSNRER
+230 DSNRDR
-236 LFSPEQFFKSTKDIS
+236 LFTPEQFFKSTRDIS

-266 LAIAQKCNVTL
+266 LTIAQKCNVTL

-304 TQLEEI
+304 TQLHEI
-310 IESYSTDKKETYL
+310 IKSYSKENKLIYQ
-323 KRLDYELTQIHA
+323 KRLDYELAQIHA

-404 IDFCMDKRDMVID
+404 IDFCMDKRDLVID
-417 YVGQKYGKSAVSQ
+417 YVAQKYGKSAVSQ

-445 VARALGKPYALGDR
+445 VARALSKPYALGDR

-475 ISSQPIFK
+475 INSQPIFK
-483 KMIQDEEEV
+483 KMIQDEDEV

-521 SIADFCPT
+521 TIADFCPT

-535 DSLMTQFDKD
+535 SSLMTQFDKD

-571 TINKSLSE
+571 TINEYLSE
-579 KNERTL
+579 QNKEIL
-585 DLNSLTLDDPNV
+585 DLNTLTLDDPKV
-597 FELLASGRTTAI
+597 FDLLASGRTTAV

-710 KKVEEMEQQRQ
+710 KKIEEMEQQRQ
-721 IFVDGCSQNK
+721 IFVDGCSKND
-731 IKKATAEKIF
+731 IKKATAENIF

-788 NTDKINTLINECNE
+788 NTDKISTLINECKE
-802 MKIKVLTPDI
+802 MQIKVLTPDI

-836 VADSFIDHVIEVR
+836 VADSFIDHVIDVR
-849 KNNAFKDLFDLTKKV
+849 KNYSFKDLFDLTKKI

-889 RSVALACMEDM
+889 RSIALACMEDM

-907 SAQMAGTSDLFAS
+907 GSQMAGTSDLFAS
-920 MEETFDPYEKYVNV
+920 MEETFDPYEKYLNV

-940 DLLNHERD
+940 ELLNHERD

-959 IAIEGMVENL
+959 IAIEGMINNL
-969 RSHKISEVTDDIS
+969 RSHKVSEVTDEVS

-1014 TMEGTINTDVLERH
+1014 TMEGTISTDVLERH
-1028 HLLLKA
+1028 HLLLKT
-1034 NSILIFAGSI
+1034 NSILIFAGAV
-1044 EIDDYKSKELNRR
+1044 EIDDYKSKELNRK
-1057 MYKMKVGSVTSLE
+1057 MYKMKVGSVASLE
-1070 SQMSRG
+1070 SQMSQG
-1076 NKSIMIDARNLPSD
+1076 NNSIMIDARNLPNDS
-1090 FIQSNMA
+1090 IQSHMI

-1112 KIHLK
+1112 KIHVK
-1117 ILHENSEAIIE
+1117 ILHEDSEAIIE
-1128 LGDEFKLMPSAEN
+1128 LGDEFKLMPSSEN

-1146 DMFGDE
+1146 DMFGDDA
-1152 VIKLN
+1152 IKLN

>member
-1 MESLL
+1 
-6 NFMQTSFIHL
+6 MQTSFIHL

-58 KFFNKA
+58 KFFKKA
-64 EASGIKPIA
+64 EAAGIKPIA
-73 GITLN
+73 GTTLN

-93 KNNEGLKSLMGIIS
+93 KNNAGLKSLMGIIS

-119 VTFEDLSICAR
+119 ITFEDLSSCAG
-130 NIIVIAGGPSS
+130 NIIVIAGGSSS

-171 IELQRLG
+171 IEFQRVG
-178 KSFEEEFIQCIVPLA
+178 KSFEEEFIQCILPLA
-193 SEFLIPVIASNDTM
+193 SEFLIPVIVSNDTM

-230 DSNRER
+230 DANRER
-236 LFSPEQFFKSTKDIS
+236 LFSPEQFFKSSKDIS
-251 SLFSDCDPD
+251 NLFSDCDPD

-266 LAIAQKCNVTL
+266 VAIAQKCNVTL

-287 PVPKEHDFNSFL
+287 PVPEEHDFNSFL

-304 TQLEEI
+304 KQLNEI
-310 IESYSTDKKETYL
+310 IESYSSGEKEIYL

-483 KMIQDEEEV
+483 KMIQDEDEV

-571 TINKSLSE
+571 TINQSLSE
-579 KNERTL
+579 KNEKTI
-585 DLNSLTLDDPNV
+585 DLNSLTLDDPKV
-597 FELLASGRTTAI
+597 FDLLASGRTTAV

-721 IFVDGCSQNK
+721 IFVDGCSQND

-788 NTDKINTLINECNE
+788 NTDKINTLINECKE

-849 KNNAFKDLFDLTKKV
+849 NSHSFKDLFDLTKKV

-889 RSVALACMEDM
+889 RSIALACMEDM

-969 RSHKISEVTDDIS
+969 RSHTISQVTDDMN
-982 RAKIVG
+982 RVKIVG

-1014 TMEGTINTDVLERH
+1014 TMEGTISTDVLEKH

-1034 NSILIFAGSI
+1034 NSILIFAGSV

-1057 MYKMKVGSVTSLE
+1057 MYKMKVGSVSSLE
-1070 SQMSRG
+1070 SQMSQG
-1076 NKSIMIDARNLPSD
+1076 NKSIMIDARNLPNDS
-1090 FIQSNMA
+1090 IQSNMTS
-1097 NLKNLNGDF
+1097 LKNLNGDF

-1128 LGDEFKLMPSAEN
+1128 LGDEFKLMPSSEN

-1152 VIKLN
+1152 AIKLN